1 MHEKHIH
8 IILQVFREKGR
19 DMQVNVRKSGAFN
32 IIIEE
37 I

>member
-8 IILQVFREKGR
+8 ILVFREKGR
-19 DMQVNVRKSGAFN
+19 DVQVNVRKSDASN